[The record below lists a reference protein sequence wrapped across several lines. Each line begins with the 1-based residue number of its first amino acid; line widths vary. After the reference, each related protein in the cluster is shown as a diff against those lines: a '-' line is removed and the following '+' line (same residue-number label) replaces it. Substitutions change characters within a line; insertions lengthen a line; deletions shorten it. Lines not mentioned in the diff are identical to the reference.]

1 MGLSSTLFTGLSGL
15 DTNQTRLNVVGNNIA
30 NVNTVAFK
38 ASRALFKPQFYVTD
52 NAGAPPSTDFG
63 GENPSQR
70 GLGSVVASIE
80 KDWSPGSIEPTGTPT
95 DLAIDGDGFFVVQG
109 KQQAFT
115 RDGSF
120 TLNPSNNLVTTGGD
134 YVQGFAADPNGNIIA
149 GALQNIN
156 IPMGSLTKAQATENA
171 AFQGNLNADGA
182 VASGASI
189 LKSNVA
195 VTDIFSGSPAQPT
208 TGSNLV
214 DLRDESDPAGPAMFA
229 AGDTLTIQGKQGG
242 RDLPPQTFTI
252 GATTTVGDLDNFFAE
267 GLGVD
272 QSATFSGFAGTIGGG
287 VDTTGTKT
295 ATGGFLTF
303 TGMPGTENALSLS
316 GSAFKSDDANMTLS
330 FADSGTPAGESVSTS
345 FVTYDSLGTPLT
357 VNLTAVLDSKDATGT
372 TWQYFATSGDDT
384 DYKPFDPANP
394 TTGMQVG
401 SGTLTFDSN
410 GKLTASTGSIQIDRA
425 NTGAD
430 SPMNVAMDFSGMTSL
445 TSGTSQLLMS
455 SQDGRAIGT
464 LTSFSVGSNGIIT
477 GAFDNGL
484 TSTLGQVAMATFDNV
499 QGLTDQ
505 GGNMFTTGADSGVP
519 KITAPNTL
527 TAGEIRAGA
536 LEQSNVDLSKEFIN
550 MIISSTGFSASS
562 RVISTS
568 DQLLTDLLNSSR

>member
-52 NAGAPPSTDFG
+52 SAGSPPSTGFG

-70 GLGSVVASIE
+70 GLGSVVAAIE
-80 KDWSPGSIEPTGTPT
+80 KDWSAGSIEPTGKPT
-95 DLAIDGDGFFVVQG
+95 DLAIDGDGFFIVQG
-109 KQQAFT
+109 KEQKFT

-120 TLNPSNNLVTTGGD
+120 TLNSNNDLVTTGGD
-134 YVQGFAADPNGNIIA
+134 YVQGFAADDTGNIIA
-149 GALQNIN
+149 GALGTIN

-182 VASGASI
+182 VASASSVLKTNIALTDIGTSATPAGAS
-189 LKSNVA
+189 LLS
-195 VTDIFSGSPAQPT
+195 
-208 TGSNLV
+208 
-214 DLRDESDPAGPAMFA
+214 DLRDESNPAGPAMFA
-229 AGDTLTIQGKQGG
+229 AGDVLTISGKQGG
-242 RDLPPQTFTI
+242 RDLPDLTYTVD
-252 GATTTVGDLDNFFAE
+252 ATSTVDDLNAFMAE
-267 GLGVD
+267 GLGID
-272 QSATFSGFAGTIGGG
+272 PAAAFSNFTGTLGGA
-287 VDTTGTKT
+287 VDTTGATT
-295 ATGGFLTF
+295 AAGGFLTM
-303 TGMPGTENALSLS
+303 TGFPGTENALSLS
-316 GSAFKSDDANMTLS
+316 GSGFTSTNPNMTLT
-330 FADSGTPAGESVSTS
+330 FTDTGTPAGESVSTS

-357 VNLTAVLDSKDATGT
+357 VNLTAVLDSKSDTGT
-372 TWQYFATSGDDT
+372 TWQFFATSGDDT
-384 DYKPFDPANP
+384 DYASFDPTKP
-394 TTGMQVG
+394 DGMRIG

-410 GKLTASTGSIQIDRA
+410 GKLSASTGSLQVNRN

-430 SPMNVAMDFSGMTSL
+430 TPLNVAMDFSGMTSL

-455 SQDGRAIGT
+455 SQDGRSIGT
-464 LTSFSVGSNGIIT
+464 LTSFSVGANGIIT

-484 TSTLGQVAMATFDNV
+484 TSTMGQVAMATFDNV

-519 KITAPNTL
+519 KITGPLTL
-527 TAGEIRAGA
+527 NAGAIRAGA

-568 DQLLTDLLNSSR
+568 DQLLTELLNTSR

>member
-15 DTNQTRLNVVGNNIA
+15 DTNQTKLNVVGNNIA

-52 NAGAPPSTDFG
+52 AAGSPPSDGFG

-70 GLGSVVASIE
+70 GLGAVVASIE
-80 KDWSPGSIEPTGTPT
+80 KDWSPGSLEPTGKPT
-95 DLAIDGDGFFVVQG
+95 DLAIDGDGFFIVQG
-109 KQQAFT
+109 KEQKFT

-120 TLNPSNNLVTTGGD
+120 TLNSSNDLVTTSGD
-134 YVQGFAADPNGNIIA
+134 YVQGFAADETGNIIA
-149 GALQNIN
+149 GALGNIN

-189 LKSNVA
+189 LKTNVA
-195 VTDIFSGSPAQPT
+195 LTDVASGTLPT
-208 TGSNLV
+208 GTTLLS
-214 DLRDESDPAGPAMFA
+214 DLRDESNPAGPAMFA
-229 AGDTLTIQGKQGG
+229 AGDVLTLSGKQGG
-242 RDLPPQTFTI
+242 RDLPDLTYTVTGTSSVDDLDAFFNQGLGIDPLSTFT
-252 GATTTVGDLDNFFAE
+252 N
-267 GLGVD
+267 
-272 QSATFSGFAGTIGGG
+272 FAGTSGGTYT
-287 VDTTGTKT
+287 DTTGALT
-295 ATGGFLTF
+295 ANGSFLTI
-303 TGMPGTENALSLS
+303 TGLPGAENALSLS
-316 GSAFKSDDANMTLS
+316 GSGFTSTNSNMTLS
-330 FADSGTPAGESVSTS
+330 FSDTGTPAGESVSTS

-357 VNLTAVLDSKDATGT
+357 VNMTAVLDSKSDTGT
-372 TWQYFATSGDDT
+372 TWQFLATSGDDT
-384 DYKPFDPANP
+384 DYGPFDPTA
-394 TTGMQVG
+394 TGNGMRIG

-410 GKLTASTGSIQIDRA
+410 GKLTASTGGLQIDRN

-430 SPMNVAMDFSGMTSL
+430 TPLNVAMDFSGMTSL
-445 TSGTSQLLMS
+445 TSSTSQLLMS

-464 LTSFSVGSNGIIT
+464 LTSFSVGANGIIT

-505 GGNMFTTGADSGVP
+505 GGNMFTTGANSGVP
-519 KITAPNTL
+519 KITGPLTL
-527 TAGEIRAGA
+527 TAGAIRSGA

-550 MIISSTGFSASS
+550 MIIASTGFTASS

-568 DQLLTDLLNSSR
+568 DQLLTELLNTSR